1 MKKIALALL
10 ATMSIAYADET
21 TLPKPDLGRGD
32 TIMQAFTK
40 RHSTKSFSRRKPTM
54 QDLSDLLYAANG
66 INRPESG
73 KRTAPSALNRQDIK
87 IYVCLPEGAYL
98 YNAKRHSLEL
108 VNKAD
113 LRQ

>member
-10 ATMSIAYADET
+10 AAISIAYADET
-21 TLPKPDLGRGD
+21 TLPKPDLSRGD

-66 INRPESG
+66 INRPEASG
-73 KRTAPSALNRQDIK
+73 PHRPRSIGK
-87 IYVCLPEGAYL
+87 I
-98 YNAKRHSLEL
+98 
-108 VNKAD
+108 
-113 LRQ
+113 